1 MMALR
6 ARTAKAGGR
15 KGGTVKGS
23 QTAAV
28 PPAFFWLP
36 MPPSTNRL
44 TFNRAGRGR
53 TKTEHYDRF
62 IAESLVAIVG
72 QKVHHIP
79 GRVVALIAVERMH
92 ATADIDNR
100 IKAIF
105 DAIVKAGVIEDDR
118 MITAFAATWTP
129 KAEGLAWISLFQ
141 CRHVKT
147 EFHPTPDGLGGAWII
162 QQQAQ
167 EDRNE
172 EHGNFS

>member
-6 ARTAKAGGR
+6 AKTAKAGGR

-23 QTAAV
+23 STAAV
-28 PPAFFWLP
+28 PPALFWLP

-44 TFNRAGRGR
+44 TFNRVGRGR

-62 IAESLVAIVG
+62 IAESLVAIIG

-79 GRVVALIAVERMH
+79 GRVVAVIAVERIH
-92 ATADIDNR
+92 KTADIDNR

-129 KAEGLAWISLFQ
+129 KAEGLAWVHLMQ
-141 CRHVKT
+141 CRQIT
-147 EFHPTPDGLGGAWII
+147 AGFHPTPDGLGGAWIVEN
-162 QQQAQ
+162 AAH
-167 EDRNE
+167 EDRTQY
-172 EHGNFS
+172 GNLT